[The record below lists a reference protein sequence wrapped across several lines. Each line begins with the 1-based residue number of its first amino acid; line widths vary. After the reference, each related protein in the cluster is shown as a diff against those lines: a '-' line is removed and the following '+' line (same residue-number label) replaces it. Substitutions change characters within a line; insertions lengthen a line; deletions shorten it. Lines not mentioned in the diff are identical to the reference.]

1 MDTKKTPMT
10 QQEVENWIL
19 LKGQSGERW
28 FEFGFID
35 EDMNKDPTAAALMKS
50 IADVIQ
56 GGLVAMALEEMIPEK
71 EIETMQ

>member
-28 FEFGFID
+28 FEFRFID
-35 EDMNKDPTAAALMKS
+35 EEMNKDPTAAALMKS